1 MAQNDNTRYG
11 EINRVVLVRKLLSAV
26 KADFNSNS
34 IAEKGGIIFLAVLF
48 AFFMF
53 LLIYGGKKATQ
64 SRQWQPIKG
73 RIISSEISERRTE
86 SEQGSKFIR
95 SAKVVYQYSV
105 NNKKYT
111 STRISFWKKT
121 YAEISIK
128 RYPAGKRVVVYYD
141 PKNPKV
147 SVLDKGL
154 SIGFYVLAFIMLFF
168 TSLLVISLVIY
179 INKKY
184 EYVIIMNN
192 AENHHARQTE
202 SEIDCKNEY

>member
-1 MAQNDNTRYG
+1 MSQNDNTRHK
-11 EINRVVLVRKLLSAV
+11 EINRLVLVRKLLAAV
-26 KADFNSNS
+26 KVDFNSNS

-48 AFFMF
+48 AFFVF
-53 LLIYGGKKATQ
+53 LLIYGGKKAIQ
-64 SRQWQPIKG
+64 SNQWQSVKG

-105 NNKKYT
+105 NNKRYT

-128 RYPAGKRVVVYYD
+128 RYPAGKRVVVYYA
-141 PKNPKV
+141 PKNPKE

-168 TSLLVISLVIY
+168 ASLLVISLVIY
-179 INKKY
+179 INRKY
-184 EYVIIMNN
+184 EYIIIMEN
-192 AENHHARQTE
+192 ANRPSSCRTDGET
-202 SEIDCKNEY
+202 D